1 MNFGLDYLSAHLDSK
16 GYNFVQFENEAKSPV
31 FNQETGDIY
40 NSKIPRANYRADVHY
55 NDVVIGAHS
64 GGQYNF
70 AEIVEREGLKVTRV
84 DLKVDCTG
92 KELFSEECTHI
103 EAFRILKRKV
113 TNFFLKKGR
122 RVQCNDYGVVSSDK
136 NSPCGCT
143 FGARG
148 SEYQIRIYTKLVS
161 EKPLVRIEFQ
171 LRKELAR
178 TVWEAIKN
186 DLYEQPTLARAFF
199 SVEATIL
206 TKGLLGLP
214 FELETSNL
222 KTQKEQEPSNRE
234 AWIRTQVLSA
244 CLKEF
249 KETGKNLPE
258 LLLADF
264 NKHFLTLAANEKD
277 YNQISERVA
286 AAERLFSE

>member
-40 NSKIPRANYRADVHY
+40 NSKIPRTNYRADVHY

-70 AEIVEREGLKVTRV
+70 AEIVSREGLKVTRV

-92 KELFSEECTHI
+92 KELFSEECSHI
-103 EAFRILKRKV
+103 EAFHILKRKI
-113 TNFFLKKGR
+113 TNFFLKEGR
-122 RVQCNDYGVVSSDK
+122 RVQSNDYGVISSDK
-136 NSPCGCT
+136 NSPRGCT

-161 EKPLVRIEFQ
+161 EKPVVRIEFQ

-178 TVWEAIKN
+178 NVWQEIQA
-186 DLYEQPTLARAFF
+186 DLYNQDTLARAFF
-199 SVEATIL
+199 SVENTIL
-206 TKGLLGLP
+206 CAGLLGLDYKAKLSVLRKP
-214 FELETSNL
+214 E
-222 KTQKEQEPSNRE
+222 EQEASNRE
-234 AWIRTQVLSA
+234 AWVRTQVLSA

-286 AAERLFSE
+286 NAERLFSE